1 MKTKK
6 TYKIV
11 GMHCSSCAM
20 LIEGELEDR
29 GITGRCSYIKQVV
42 EVEAADTEKIDAV
55 VKEAV
60 EAAGYHVSGT

>member
-29 GITGRCSYIKQVV
+29 GIAGRCSYVKQAV
-42 EVEAADTEKIDAV
+42 EVEAEDTGQTDAV

-60 EAAGYHVSGT
+60 EAAGYHLGGT